1 MHNKNET
8 ETETHD
14 KTEEKSVDG
23 LLIALITISTILIVF
38 LLVAII
44 FMCYK
49 HNYCNN
55 KNKTSPDEKKGE
67 IKNGPDIERGEISN
81 KQQSLQ
87 NINEK
92 KNKNV
97 FKIEKKIIYVQE
109 NPKNQKSPKMIVR
122 EKIKVLRT
130 LTKKVKPKLIKER
143 PQVPIRK
150 MKTELITRIPQAPI
164 RKSKSEIVKDRP
176 KVPIDKP
183 KISMAET
190 NGSKLM
196 ILTESP

>member
-1 MHNKNET
+1 M
-8 ETETHD
+8 
-14 KTEEKSVDG
+14 
-23 LLIALITISTILIVF
+23 
-38 LLVAII
+38 
-44 FMCYK
+44 
-49 HNYCNN
+49 
-55 KNKTSPDEKKGE
+55 
-67 IKNGPDIERGEISN
+67 
-81 KQQSLQ
+81 
-87 NINEK
+87 
-92 KNKNV
+92 
-97 FKIEKKIIYVQE
+97 
-109 NPKNQKSPKMIVR
+109 
-122 EKIKVLRT
+122 
-130 LTKKVKPKLIKER
+130 IKER

>member
-1 MHNKNET
+1 
-8 ETETHD
+8 
-14 KTEEKSVDG
+14 
-23 LLIALITISTILIVF
+23 
-38 LLVAII
+38 
-44 FMCYK
+44 MCYK

-92 KNKNV
+92 NNKNI
-97 FKIEKKIIYVQE
+97 FKIEKKIIDVQG
-109 NPKNQKSPKMIVR
+109 NPKQSKITNKNDSKRENKSIR
-122 EKIKVLRT
+122 G
-130 LTKKVKPKLIKER
+130 LTKRGR

-150 MKTELITRIPQAPI
+150 MKSELITRIPQAPI
-164 RKSKSEIVKDRP
+164 RKSKSEIVKDKP

-183 KISMAET
+183 KVPIDKPKVSIAESK
-190 NGSKLM
+190 GSKLM
-196 ILTESP
+196 ILTESYNKVKINYIQ

>member
-1 MHNKNET
+1 MDNKNET
-8 ETETHD
+8 ESEKYD

-23 LLIALITISTILIVF
+23 PLIALITISTIVIVF

-92 KNKNV
+92 NNKNV
-97 FKIEKKIIYVQE
+97 FKIEKKIIDVQG
-109 NPKNQKSPKMIVR
+109 NPNNQKSPKMIVR
-122 EKIKVLRT
+122 EKIKVLRG
-130 LTKKVKPKLIKER
+130 LTKRGR

-150 MKTELITRIPQAPI
+150 MKSELITRIPQAPI
-164 RKSKSEIVKDRP
+164 RKSKSEIVKDKP

-183 KISMAET
+183 QVSIAES